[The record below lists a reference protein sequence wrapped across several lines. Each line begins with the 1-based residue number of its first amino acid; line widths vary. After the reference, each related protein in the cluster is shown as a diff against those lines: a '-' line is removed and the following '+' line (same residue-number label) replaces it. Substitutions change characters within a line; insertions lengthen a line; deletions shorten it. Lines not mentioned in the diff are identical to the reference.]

1 MELCGAEVD
10 RVVVDRVV
18 AEVGRVVVEVD
29 RVVCSCVVCVWKYL
43 CVVCE
48 KFLGAL
54 LCVFFACS

>member
-29 RVVCSCVVCVWKYL
+29 RVVCSCVVC
-43 CVVCE
+43 E